1 MLEQPKPTAIDAT
14 PLSAEQVF
22 TAINEFTDAHWRKI
36 KAAAHF
42 YSKRSGLDPEDLMQ
56 EACCRILRLSR
67 KINGDKNAMW
77 TVIGTMRSLA
87 SNEIEA
93 REGGLRPEP
102 QSPER
107 MNRYKSSD
115 LGPEYLVFSRI
126 DDGRTLAVILDDL
139 SNDTGLAALVE
150 ALADGLFGKHLEQ
163 KLNLDRVGLAALR
176 TKLKRRLKKLQP
188 LLRR

>member
-1 MLEQPKPTAIDAT
+1 MLEQSKLTTIDAT

-22 TAINEFTDAHWRKI
+22 NAVNEFTDAHWHKI

-93 REGGLRPEP
+93 REGGLRPEV
-102 QSPER
+102 QSPDEMDGYR
-107 MNRYKSSD
+107 SGD

-139 SNDTGLAALVE
+139 SNDPALAALVE
-150 ALADGLFGKHLEQ
+150 ALADGLFGKRLEQ
-163 KLNLDRVGLAALR
+163 QLNLNSSGLAALR
-176 TKLKRRLKKLQP
+176 TKLKRRLKTLQP